1 MIFLG
6 LKMVTLH
13 FSRDPDVIISPY
25 SSEHLAWLQSRFN
38 VWDILLSIYQGTFDT
53 HLPCNRLLQLL
64 QVTPFVFPKV
74 THSDTISEALTVF
87 IDGSKNG
94 KSSVVIH
101 GQIQVID
108 TPHTSAH

>member
-1 MIFLG
+1 MA
-6 LKMVTLH
+6 TCH
-13 FSRDPDVIISPY
+13 FGQDPNVIISPY
-25 SSEHLAWLQSRFN
+25 SFEYLPWLQSRFHD
-38 VWDILLSIYQGTFDT
+38 WTKLLSIYQGTFDT